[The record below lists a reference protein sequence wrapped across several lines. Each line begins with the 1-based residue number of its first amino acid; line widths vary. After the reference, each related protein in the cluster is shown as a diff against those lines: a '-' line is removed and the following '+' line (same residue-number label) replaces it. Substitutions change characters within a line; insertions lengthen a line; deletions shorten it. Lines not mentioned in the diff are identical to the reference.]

1 MRNFFN
7 LCGLMTIGQ
16 AFLPL
21 KILVVDDEE
30 PLRDLLGW
38 MLGDAG
44 HIVYSAAE
52 GMGALTFLRGNKVDI
67 VLSDINMPGMDGLEL
82 SRRVEAEFPDVP
94 ILLISGRPPPSG
106 VRAFIAKPFR
116 WDTLASAIA
125 ALAPASRTQADR
137 A

>member
-1 MRNFFN
+1 MK
-7 LCGLMTIGQ
+7 TGQ
-16 AFLPL
+16 ALHPL
-21 KILVVDDEE
+21 TILVVDDEE
-30 PLRDLLGW
+30 PIRDLLGW

-44 HIVYSAAE
+44 HTVHSAAE
-52 GMGALTFLRGNKVDI
+52 GMGALAFLRGNAVDI

-82 SRRVEAEFPDVP
+82 SRRVEAEFPDLPV
-94 ILLISGRPPPSG
+94 LLISGRPRPNG

-125 ALAPASRTQADR
+125 ALAQPGRTQRDR